1 MKEAIF
7 GILQKAKTAAH
18 RVRCLC
24 VLLIK
29 KYNKRVRR
37 YQNWQQKPQH
47 YAHAEYAEDVECKN
61 CGRVYRGAYCPE
73 CGQAADTPRIT
84 FRSMILRT
92 LDVWGFG
99 NRSMPRTL
107 VHLLLRPG
115 YMITDYIEG
124 RRQPYFP
131 PIKMLFVLGA
141 VYLLLM
147 AAINVGSKLMHSE
160 KSVGDLVL
168 DYVGLTTAE
177 EATQNVVDT
186 LQTADASMPVKVNE
200 EGDTIVDLL
209 GQILR
214 DDTITSTDDNTGK
227 AKKVHIDKESG
238 VVKAIRGMGKS
249 ELAAAFDSLMSKT
262 LVMRLFVLSLLYA
275 VMTKA
280 FFRRSPRCQNY
291 NFTEMF
297 FAQILIFN
305 QVLLVAIILACF
317 GVKGDLSS
325 FTIIPWWLH
334 VLLLTI
340 VYKQMFGVS
349 TRSSIIRTVALT
361 IVVDLVIVLILI
373 SVIVLTVLSVIQV
386 S

>member
-1 MKEAIF
+1 
-7 GILQKAKTAAH
+7 
-18 RVRCLC
+18 
-24 VLLIK
+24 
-29 KYNKRVRR
+29 
-37 YQNWQQKPQH
+37 
-47 YAHAEYAEDVECKN
+47 
-61 CGRVYRGAYCPE
+61 
-73 CGQAADTPRIT
+73 
-84 FRSMILRT
+84 
-92 LDVWGFG
+92 
-99 NRSMPRTL
+99 
-107 VHLLLRPG
+107 
-115 YMITDYIEG
+115 
-124 RRQPYFP
+124 
-131 PIKMLFVLGA
+131 MLFVLGA

-160 KSVGDLVL
+160 KSVSDLVL

-186 LQTADASMPVKVNE
+186 LQTTDASMPVEVNE

-227 AKKVHIDKESG
+227 AKKVHIDQQSG

>member
-7 GILQKAKTAAH
+7 GILQKAKSAAH

-147 AAINVGSKLMHSE
+147 ATINVGSKLMHSE

-168 DYVGLTTAE
+168 DYVGLL
-177 EATQNVVDT
+177 ATERTSATVVDT
-186 LQTADASMPVKVNE
+186 LQTTGGIESAEKLR
-200 EGDTIVDLL
+200 GDTVVDFL

-334 VLLLTI
+334 MLLLTI

>member
-1 MKEAIF
+1 MKEAIS
-7 GILQKAKTAAH
+7 GILQKAKTAAR

-147 AAINVGSKLMHSE
+147 ATINVGSKLMHSE

-168 DYVGLTTAE
+168 DYVGLL
-177 EATQNVVDT
+177 ATERTSATVVDT
-186 LQTADASMPVKVNE
+186 LQTTGGIESAEKLR
-200 EGDTIVDLL
+200 GDTVVDFL

-249 ELAAAFDSLMSKT
+249 ELSAAFDSLMSKT

>member
-1 MKEAIF
+1 MKDAIS
-7 GILQKAKTAAH
+7 GILQKAKSAAH

-24 VLLIK
+24 VLFIK

-147 AAINVGSKLMHSE
+147 ATINVGSKLMHSE

-168 DYVGLTTAE
+168 DYVGLL
-177 EATQNVVDT
+177 ATERTSATVVDT
-186 LQTADASMPVKVNE
+186 LQTTGGIESAEKLR
-200 EGDTIVDLL
+200 GDTVVDFL